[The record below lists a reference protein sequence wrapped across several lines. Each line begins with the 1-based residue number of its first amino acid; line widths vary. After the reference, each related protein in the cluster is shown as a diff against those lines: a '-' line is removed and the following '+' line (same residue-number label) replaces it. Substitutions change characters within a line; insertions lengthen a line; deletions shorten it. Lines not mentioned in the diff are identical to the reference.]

1 MLNKKFEV
9 FSKLKKIKAL
19 VENQVQKKIKC
30 LLTNNGGEIFSL
42 EFDSFCADYGIQGL
56 K

>member
-30 LLTNNGGEIFSL
+30 LLTNNGGKLFSSKFDIF
-42 EFDSFCADYGIQGL
+42 FANYGM
-56 K
+56 